1 MNLRENDRKLQEYIS
16 KFGNKYIAIQQ
27 IMKDARDLSNDSE
40 VQISD
45 SQALSQIVSGKHNLD
60 TSAKTKVSKNISYLD
75 KLISARLEGVSNSYI
90 CESVR
95 LSIESSTINSNLSY
109 IYKGKLNESEK
120 VRIRILTRMIWSDM
134 K

>member
-40 VQISD
+40 VQI
-45 SQALSQIVSGKHNLD
+45 ALSQIVSGKHNLD